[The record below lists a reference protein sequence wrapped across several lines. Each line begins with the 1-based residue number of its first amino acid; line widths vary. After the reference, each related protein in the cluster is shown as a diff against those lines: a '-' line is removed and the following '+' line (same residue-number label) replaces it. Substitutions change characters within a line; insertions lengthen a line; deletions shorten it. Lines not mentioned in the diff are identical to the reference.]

1 MMLLSPL
8 ILLVTNALTL
18 VILYNGGHRAEA
30 GNLSVGVLVA
40 IIEYTAMALTNIQQF
55 ATILAIVP
63 RSQVSIQR
71 ISEVVTAHS
80 TSFIIAHRLST
91 IHDADRIIVM
101 YQGSIIEAGTHQ
113 ELLDAGGH
121 YASLYEAGLN

>member
-8 ILLVTNALTL
+8 ILLVVNALTL

-63 RSQVSIQR
+63 RS
-71 ISEVVTAHS
+71 
-80 TSFIIAHRLST
+80 
-91 IHDADRIIVM
+91 
-101 YQGSIIEAGTHQ
+101 
-113 ELLDAGGH
+113 
-121 YASLYEAGLN
+121 